1 MVLIGYSL
9 GGGPIVETARRCPD
23 TVVGVI
29 GVDTWRNLGEL
40 RSTEAGSQAH
50 ALFRAHFAGVM
61 RNRVQNMFTSN
72 ADPALVERVAAQTF
86 VRAVAG

>member
-1 MVLIGYSL
+1 M
-9 GGGPIVETARRCPD
+9 
-23 TVVGVI
+23 I
-29 GVDTWRNLGEL
+29 GVDTWRNLGEP